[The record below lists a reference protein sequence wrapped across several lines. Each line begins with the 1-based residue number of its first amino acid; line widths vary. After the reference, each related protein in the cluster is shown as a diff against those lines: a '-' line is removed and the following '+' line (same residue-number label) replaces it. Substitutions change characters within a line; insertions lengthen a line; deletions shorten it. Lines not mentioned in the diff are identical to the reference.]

1 VTETRHDY
9 IIVGAGSAGCV
20 LAARLT
26 EDPQIRV
33 LLVEAGPQDRSWR
46 IDMPSAVG
54 SLLSSD
60 RFNWNYV
67 SDPEPYLDGRRLTHP
82 RGRVL
87 GGSSS
92 INGMVYIRGHAG
104 DYDGWAE
111 SGLSGWGY
119 ADVLPYFKRAE
130 QHLHG
135 ADPYHGGSG
144 PLAVFAPDLKA
155 SPLASAF
162 VQAAAQAGYGISHD
176 PNGERQEGFGRV
188 DRTTRN
194 GRRCS
199 AAHAYLAPALKR
211 TNLEILTGALVHRI
225 VLRGDRAVGIEFV
238 QGSRVALGNHGAQI
252 NRVGQGNQGAHGNQ
266 ATTAYAEREV
276 ILSAGAINSPQLLQL
291 SGIGAAAQLA
301 AAGIETRIELPAVGA
316 NLNDHPDLVIQ
327 HRCLQPVSIFGAN
340 RGIGKI
346 LTGLRWF
353 AGLGGL
359 AGSNHFEAGGFLR
372 SRAGIR
378 QPDLQ
383 LTFMPLAIKPGTVED
398 VGMHSFQVHIDLM
411 RPKSLG
417 RVILR
422 SADPTAAPSI
432 CFNYLADRQDREDL
446 RTAVRLTRE
455 ILAQPA
461 LSPYRGEELNPG
473 AAIQGD
479 EDIDAWVRRSVE
491 TCYHPVGTCRMG
503 LDPRSSVVDPQCRVH
518 GVANLRVIDAS
529 IMPAIVS
536 GNTNA
541 PTIMIAEKMSDVL
554 RGSLSLPREQP
565 PVWTHP
571 HWATSQR

>member
-1 VTETRHDY
+1 MTEAHYDY

-33 LLVEAGPQDRSWR
+33 LLIEAGPRDRSWR

-119 ADVLPYFKRAE
+119 ADVLPYFKRSE
-130 QHLHG
+130 RHLHG

-144 PLAVFAPDLKA
+144 PLAVFAPDLTA

-188 DRTTRN
+188 DRTTSN

-199 AAHAYLAPALKR
+199 AARAYLAPALKR

-238 QGSRVALGNHGAQI
+238 QSSPVAT
-252 NRVGQGNQGAHGNQ
+252 V
-266 ATTAYAEREV
+266 YAEREV

-301 AAGIETRIELPAVGA
+301 AAGIDTRIELPAVGA

-372 SRAGIR
+372 SRAGIP

-417 RVILR
+417 RVALR
-422 SADPTAAPSI
+422 SADPAAAPSI

-446 RTAVRLTRE
+446 RRAVRLTRE

-461 LSPYRGEELNPG
+461 LAPYRGEELNPG

-479 EDIDAWVRRSVE
+479 EDIDAWVRRGVE

-503 LDPRSSVVDPQCRVH
+503 LDPRSSVVDSQCRVH

-529 IMPAIVS
+529 VMPAIVS

-541 PTIMIAEKMSDVL
+541 PTIMIAEKMSDTL
-554 RGSLSLPREQP
+554 RGKLSLPREQP
-565 PVWTHP
+565 AVWTHP
-571 HWATSQR
+571 QWATSQR

>member
-1 VTETRHDY
+1 MTEAHYDY

-33 LLVEAGPQDRSWR
+33 LLIEAGPRDRSWR

-119 ADVLPYFKRAE
+119 ADVLPYFKRSE
-130 QHLHG
+130 RHLHG

-144 PLAVFAPDLKA
+144 PLAVFAPDLTA

-188 DRTTRN
+188 DRTTCN

-199 AAHAYLAPALKR
+199 AARAYLAPALRR

-238 QGSRVALGNHGAQI
+238 QGSPA
-252 NRVGQGNQGAHGNQ
+252 
-266 ATTAYAEREV
+266 ATVYAEREV

-301 AAGIETRIELPAVGA
+301 EAGIDTRIELPAVGA

-372 SRAGIR
+372 SRAGIP

-417 RVILR
+417 RVALR
-422 SADPTAAPSI
+422 SADPAAAPSI

-446 RTAVRLTRE
+446 RRAVRLTRE

-461 LSPYRGEELNPG
+461 LAPYRGEELNPS

-479 EDIDAWVRRSVE
+479 EDIDAWVRRGVE

-503 LDPRSSVVDPQCRVH
+503 LDPRSSVVDSQCRVH

-529 IMPAIVS
+529 VMPAIVS

-541 PTIMIAEKMSDVL
+541 PTIMIAEKMSDTL
-554 RGSLSLPREQP
+554 RGKLSLPREQP
-565 PVWTHP
+565 AVWTHP
-571 HWATSQR
+571 QWATSQR

>member
-1 VTETRHDY
+1 VTATSYDY
-9 IIVGAGSAGCV
+9 VIVGAGSAGCV

-26 EDPQIRV
+26 EDPHIRV
-33 LLVEAGPQDRSWR
+33 LLVEAGPKDRSWR

-67 SDPEPYLDGRRLTHP
+67 SDAEPYLDGRRLTHP

-135 ADPYHGGSG
+135 ADPYHGSSG
-144 PLAVFAPDLKA
+144 PLAVCAPDLEA

-162 VQAAAQAGYGISHD
+162 VQAAAQAGYGLSAD

-188 DRTTRN
+188 DRTTQN

-199 AAHAYLAPALKR
+199 AARAYLAPAQRRANLK
-211 TNLEILTGALVHRI
+211 ILTGALVHRI
-225 VLRGDRAVGIEFV
+225 LLRGTRAIGVEFA
-238 QGSRVALGNHGAQI
+238 QGKRLA
-252 NRVGQGNQGAHGNQ
+252 QGNQSV
-266 ATTAYAEREV
+266 TAYAEREV
-276 ILSAGAINSPQLLQL
+276 ILAAGAINSPQLLQL
-291 SGIGAAAQLA
+291 SGIGAAAQLS
-301 AAGIETRIELPAVGA
+301 AAGIDTRIEMPAVGA

-340 RGIGKI
+340 RGMGKI

-372 SRAGIR
+372 SRAGVR

-411 RPKSLG
+411 RPRSLG
-417 RVILR
+417 RVTVR
-422 SADPTAAPSI
+422 SADPAAAPSI
-432 CFNYLADRQDREDL
+432 CFNYLADPQDREDL
-446 RTAVRLTRE
+446 RTAVHLTRE

-473 AAIQGD
+473 KAIRSD
-479 EDIDAWVRRSVE
+479 ADIDAWVRRSVE

-503 LDPRSSVVDPQCRVH
+503 LEPRNSVVDAQCRVH

-554 RGSLSLPREQP
+554 RGTIPLPREAP
-565 PVWTHP
+565 GIWIHP
-571 HWATSQR
+571 HWASLQR

>member
-1 VTETRHDY
+1 MAFDY

-20 LAARLT
+20 LASRLT

-33 LLVEAGPQDRSWR
+33 LLLEAGPKDRSWR

-67 SDPEPYLDGRRLTHP
+67 SDPEPHLDGRRLTHP

-104 DYDGWAE
+104 DYDGWAA
-111 SGLSGWGY
+111 SGLAGWGY

-130 QHLHG
+130 HHCRG
-135 ADPYHGGSG
+135 ADAYHGGSG
-144 PLAVFAPDLKA
+144 PLAVFAPDLNA
-155 SPLASAF
+155 APLAAAF
-162 VQAAAQAGYGISHD
+162 VDAASQAGYGLSD
-176 PNGERQEGFGRV
+176 DANGERQEGFGKV
-188 DRTTRN
+188 DRTTRS

-199 AAHAYLAPALKR
+199 AARGYLAPALGR
-211 TNLEILTGALVHRI
+211 SNLKVVTGALVHR
-225 VLRGDRAVGIEFV
+225 VLLQGDRAVGIEY
-238 QGSRVALGNHGAQI
+238 A
-252 NRVGQGNQGAHGNQ
+252 QGNALAKAH
-266 ATTAYAEREV
+266 ADRDV

-291 SGIGAAAQLA
+291 SGIGAAAQVSG
-301 AAGIETRIELPAVGA
+301 AGIETRVDLPAVGA
-316 NLNDHPDLVIQ
+316 NLNDHPDIVIQ
-327 HRCLQPVSIFGAN
+327 HRCLKPVSIFGAN
-340 RGIGKI
+340 RGIGKM

-372 SRAGIR
+372 SRAGVR

-398 VGMHSFQVHIDLM
+398 VGAHSFQVHIDLM

-417 RVILR
+417 QVTIR
-422 SADPTAAPSI
+422 SADPAAAPSI
-432 CFNYLADRQDREDL
+432 CFNYLSDPQDVRDL
-446 RTAVRLTRE
+446 RTSVRLTRE
-455 ILAQPA
+455 ILAQSA
-461 LSPYRGEELNPG
+461 LEPYRGEELSPG
-473 AAIQGD
+473 NGIQSD
-479 EDIDAWVRRSVE
+479 ADIDAWVRRGVE

-503 LDPRSSVVDPQCRVH
+503 LDSRSAVVDAECRVH
-518 GVANLRVIDAS
+518 GVAGLRVVDAS

-541 PTIMIAEKMSDVL
+541 PTIMIAEKMSDML
-554 RGSLSLPREQP
+554 RGRPGLPREAP
-565 PVWTHP
+565 AVWEHP
-571 HWATSQR
+571 RWATQQR

>member
-1 VTETRHDY
+1 VSMAFDY

-20 LAARLT
+20 LASRLT

-33 LLVEAGPQDRSWR
+33 LLVEAGPKDRSWR

-67 SDPEPYLDGRRLTHP
+67 SDPEPHLDGRRLTHP

-104 DYDGWAE
+104 DYDGWAA
-111 SGLSGWGY
+111 SGLAGWGY

-130 QHLHG
+130 HYCRG
-135 ADPYHGGSG
+135 ADAYHGGAG

-155 SPLASAF
+155 APLAAAF
-162 VQAAAQAGYGISHD
+162 VSAASQAGYGLSD
-176 PNGERQEGFGRV
+176 DANGERQEGFGKV
-188 DRTTRN
+188 DRTTRS

-199 AAHAYLAPALKR
+199 ASRAYLAPALGR
-211 TNLEILTGALVHRI
+211 ANLKVMTGALVHR
-225 VLRGDRAVGIEFV
+225 VLLEGDRAVGIEY
-238 QGSRVALGNHGAQI
+238 A
-252 NRVGQGNQGAHGNQ
+252 QGNALARVH
-266 ATTAYAEREV
+266 ADRDV

-291 SGIGAAAQLA
+291 SGIGAAAEVCG
-301 AAGIETRIELPAVGA
+301 AGIETRVDLPAVGA
-316 NLNDHPDLVIQ
+316 NLNDHPDIVIQ
-327 HRCLQPVSIFGAN
+327 HRCLKPVSIFGAN
-340 RGIGKI
+340 RGMGKI

-353 AGLGGL
+353 AGFGGL

-372 SRAGIR
+372 SRAGVR

-398 VGMHSFQVHIDLM
+398 VGAHSFQVHIDLM

-417 RVILR
+417 RVTLR
-422 SADPTAAPSI
+422 SADPASAPSI
-432 CFNYLADRQDREDL
+432 CFNYLSDPQDVRDL
-446 RTAVRLTRE
+446 RTSVRLTRE
-455 ILAQPA
+455 ILAQSA
-461 LSPYRGEELNPG
+461 LAPYRGEELNPG
-473 AAIQGD
+473 EGIQSD
-479 EDIDAWVRRSVE
+479 ADIDAWVRRGVE

-503 LDPRSSVVDPQCRVH
+503 LDPRSAVVDAECRVH
-518 GVANLRVIDAS
+518 GVAGLRVVDAS
-529 IMPAIVS
+529 VMPAIVS

-541 PTIMIAEKMSDVL
+541 PTIMIAERMSDML
-554 RGSLSLPREQP
+554 RGRPGLPREAP
-565 PVWTHP
+565 AVWEHP
-571 HWATSQR
+571 RWATQQR

>member
-1 VTETRHDY
+1 VTETRYDY

-33 LLVEAGPQDRSWR
+33 LLVEAGPKDRSWR

-67 SDPEPYLDGRRLTHP
+67 SDAEPFLDGRRLAHP

-92 INGMVYIRGHAG
+92 INGMVYIRGHAD
-104 DYDGWAE
+104 DYDGWAA
-111 SGLSGWGY
+111 SGLNGWGY

-135 ADPYHGGSG
+135 ADAYHGASG
-144 PLAVFAPDLKA
+144 PLAVFAPDLTA
-155 SPLASAF
+155 TPLATAF
-162 VQAAAQAGYGISHD
+162 VQAATQAGYGLSPD
-176 PNGERQEGFGRV
+176 SNGERQEGFGRV

-199 AAHAYLAPALKR
+199 AARAYLAPALTRK
-211 TNLEILTGALVHRI
+211 NLQTVTGALVRR
-225 VLRGDRAVGIEFV
+225 VLLRGDRAIGIEYAR
-238 QGSRVALGNHGAQI
+238 GT
-252 NRVGQGNQGAHGNQ
+252 Q
-266 ATTAYAEREV
+266 AATAYAERDV

-291 SGIGAAAQLA
+291 SGIGAAAQLS
-301 AAGIETRIELPAVGA
+301 AAGIETRIDLPAVGA

-327 HRCLQPVSIFGAN
+327 HRCLQAVSIFNAN
-340 RGIGKI
+340 RGVGKI

-372 SRAGIR
+372 SRAGVR

-383 LTFMPLAIKPGTVED
+383 LTFMPLAIKPGTVDD

-417 RVILR
+417 HVRLR
-422 SADPTAAPSI
+422 SADPAAAPSI
-432 CFNYLADRQDREDL
+432 CFNYLADPQDREDL
-446 RTAVRLTRE
+446 RTAVHLTRE

-473 AAIQGD
+473 EAIRSDQ
-479 EDIDAWVRRSVE
+479 DIDAWVRRSVE

-503 LDPRSSVVDPQCRVH
+503 LEPASAVVDAQCRVH

-529 IMPAIVS
+529 VMPAIVS

-541 PTIMIAEKMSDVL
+541 PTIMIAEKMSDTL
-554 RGSLSLPREQP
+554 RGTASLPREQP
-565 PVWTHP
+565 AVWIHP
-571 HWATSQR
+571 HWTTAQR

>member
-1 VTETRHDY
+1 VTETRYDY

-26 EDPQIRV
+26 EDPHIRV
-33 LLVEAGPQDRSWR
+33 LLVEAGPKDRSWR

-67 SDPEPYLDGRRLTHP
+67 SDAEPHLDGRRLTHP

-92 INGMVYIRGHAG
+92 INGMVYIRGHAD
-104 DYDGWAE
+104 DYDGWAK
-111 SGLSGWGY
+111 SGLTGWGY

-130 QHLHG
+130 RHLHG
-135 ADPYHGGSG
+135 ADAYHGASG
-144 PLAVFAPDLKA
+144 PLAVFAPELKA
-155 SPLASAF
+155 TSLAAAF
-162 VQAAAQAGYGISHD
+162 VQAAEQAGYGISHD
-176 PNGERQEGFGRV
+176 SNGERQEGFGRV
-188 DRTTRN
+188 DRTTCN

-199 AAHAYLAPALKR
+199 AARAYLAPALR
-211 TNLEILTGALVHRI
+211 RANLKTVTGTLVRR
-225 VLRGDRAVGIEFV
+225 VLLRGGQAIGIEY
-238 QGSRVALGNHGAQI
+238 S
-252 NRVGQGNQGAHGNQ
+252 QGNRA
-266 ATTAYAEREV
+266 ATAYAERDV

-291 SGIGAAAQLA
+291 SGIGAEPQLS
-301 AAGIETRIELPAVGA
+301 AAGIETQIELAPVGA

-327 HRCLQPVSIFGAN
+327 HRCLRPVSIFNAN

-346 LTGLRWF
+346 LTGVRWF

-372 SRAGIR
+372 SRAGVR
-378 QPDLQ
+378 HPDLQ

-417 RVILR
+417 RVTVR
-422 SADPTAAPSI
+422 SADPAAAPSI
-432 CFNYLADRQDREDL
+432 RFNYLADPQDREDL
-446 RTAVRLTRE
+446 RTGVHLTRE
-455 ILAQPA
+455 ILGQPA

-473 AAIQGD
+473 EAIRSDQA
-479 EDIDAWVRRSVE
+479 IDAWVRRSVE

-503 LDPRSSVVDPQCRVH
+503 LDARSAVVDAQCRVH
-518 GVANLRVIDAS
+518 GVAGLRVIDAS
-529 IMPAIVS
+529 VMPAIVS

-541 PTIMIAEKMSDVL
+541 PTIMIAEKMSDLL
-554 RGSLSLPREQP
+554 RGNVSLPREQP
-565 PVWTHP
+565 AVWAHP
-571 HWATSQR
+571 HWATAQR